1 MAGALKNIYAVV
13 CGMAESLKVGENAIG
28 LILTRS
34 MAEMSRFAV
43 AKGANPITFL
53 GLSGMG
59 DLVATCMS
67 SLSRNYQ
74 LGYNIGS
81 GMSLS
86 MAKDNVGQVAEGA
99 RTLEV
104 VLKESSKL
112 KIKMPLVESMYNII
126 YNNASPNTLIDD
138 LINNPNEIDVEFNY

>member
-1 MAGALKNIYAVV
+1 MAGALKNIYAVI

-67 SLSRNYQ
+67 TLSRNYQ
-74 LGYNIGS
+74 LGFNIGS
-81 GMSLS
+81 GMSLLK
-86 MAKDNVGQVAEGA
+86 AKESVGQVAEGV

-112 KIKMPLVESMYNII
+112 NIKMPLVESMYNII

-138 LINNPNEIDVEFNY
+138 LINNPNEVDVEFNY